1 MTSFTKIGEDEQP
14 VITINP
20 AHKISKIE
28 DNTYGGFTEY
38 ARRPANL
45 PCTRD

>member
-1 MTSFTKIGEDEQP
+1 MTTFTKIGEDEQS
-14 VITINP
+14 VISINP

-38 ARRPANL
+38 ANL
-45 PCTRD
+45 